1 MGKKKA
7 NSRAKRKAAAEKAAV
22 QQKNAASGT
31 VKKTEKEAEKK
42 TGEKKTEGK
51 AEEKTEQSEQLSVY
65 TVTAMLEV
73 LIAAATTVLAMVI
86 WAKPAYYLL
95 EALFVKQ
102 YDKASLDILD
112 YFYFVDTD
120 VLKYAEAFMLAANI
134 LLALATILAVIVVV
148 RAIDSSKK
156 PYIWMNVVGFVFSC
170 AALVLFICSGY
181 RIMQEINGHEY
192 LSTLEQDPSFTIYVG
207 CFVVMIVNIVGALAN
222 IFASMTG
229 LKKWKKQGTAY

>member
-7 NSRAKRKAAAEKAAV
+7 NSRAKRKAAAQKAAV
-22 QQKNAASGT
+22 QQKNVTSGT
-31 VKKTEKEAEKK
+31 IKETEEKTEKKMDEKP
-42 TGEKKTEGK
+42 
-51 AEEKTEQSEQLSVY
+51 EQSEQLSVY

-73 LIAAATTVLAMVI
+73 LIAAATTVLAMII

-95 EALFVKQ
+95 EALLIKQ
-102 YDKASLDILD
+102 YDKSSIDILD

-120 VLKYAEAFMLAANI
+120 VLKYAEAFMLAADI

-156 PYIWMNVVGFVFSC
+156 PYIWMNVVGFIFSC

-192 LSTLEQDPSFTIYVG
+192 LSTLEQDPSFTIYAG
-207 CFVVMIVNIVGALAN
+207 CFVVMIVNIVGALVN

-229 LKKWKKQGTAY
+229 LKKWKKQGTTY

>member
-7 NSRAKRKAAAEKAAV
+7 NSRAKRKAAAQKAAV
-22 QQKNAASGT
+22 QQKNVTSGT
-31 VKKTEKEAEKK
+31 IKETEEKTEKKMDEKP
-42 TGEKKTEGK
+42 
-51 AEEKTEQSEQLSVY
+51 EQSEQLSVY

-73 LIAAATTVLAMVI
+73 LIAAATTVLAMII

-95 EALFVKQ
+95 EALLIKQ
-102 YDKASLDILD
+102 YDKSSIDILD

-120 VLKYAEAFMLAANI
+120 VLKYAEAFMLAADI

-156 PYIWMNVVGFVFSC
+156 PYIWMNVVGFIFSC

-192 LSTLEQDPSFTIYVG
+192 LSTLEQEPSFTIYVG
-207 CFVVMIVNIVGALAN
+207 CFVVMIVNIVGALVN

-229 LKKWKKQGTAY
+229 LKKWKKQGTTY

>member
-7 NSRAKRKAAAEKAAV
+7 NSRAKRKAAAQKAAV
-22 QQKNAASGT
+22 QQKNVTSGT
-31 VKKTEKEAEKK
+31 IKETEEKTEKKMDEKP
-42 TGEKKTEGK
+42 
-51 AEEKTEQSEQLSVY
+51 EQSEQLSVY

-73 LIAAATTVLAMVI
+73 LIAAATTVLAMII

-95 EALFVKQ
+95 EALLIKN
-102 YDKASLDILD
+102 YDKSGIDILD

-156 PYIWMNVVGFVFSC
+156 PYIWMNVVGFIFSC

-192 LSTLEQDPSFTIYVG
+192 LSTLEQEPSFTIYAG
-207 CFVVMIVNIVGALAN
+207 CFVVMIVNIVGALVN

-229 LKKWKKQGTAY
+229 LKKWKKQGTTY

>member
-7 NSRAKRKAAAEKAAV
+7 NSRAKRKAAAAKAAV
-22 QQKNAASGT
+22 QQKNAAS
-31 VKKTEKEAEKK
+31 VAAKETEQEAEKK
-42 TGEKKTEGK
+42 E
-51 AEEKTEQSEQLSVY
+51 EEKTEQSEQLSVY
-65 TVTAMLEV
+65 TVAAMLEV

-134 LLALATILAVIVVV
+134 LLALATVLAVIVVI

-156 PYIWMNVVGFVFSC
+156 PYIWMNVAGFVFSC
-170 AALVLFICSGY
+170 AALVVFICSGY

-192 LSTLEQDPSFTIYVG
+192 LSTLEQDPSFTIYAG
-207 CFVVMIVNIVGALAN
+207 CFVVMIVNIVGALVN

-229 LKKWKKQGTAY
+229 LKRWKKQGTAY